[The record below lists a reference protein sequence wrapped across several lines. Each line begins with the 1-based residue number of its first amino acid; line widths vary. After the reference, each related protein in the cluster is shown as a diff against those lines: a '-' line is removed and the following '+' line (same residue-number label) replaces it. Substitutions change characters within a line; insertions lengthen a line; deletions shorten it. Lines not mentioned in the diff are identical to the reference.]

1 VVPLTQW
8 LTSPVPADM
17 RWIRVEEPS
26 AAVSARNTVLAM
38 ARQLSVPDARA
49 EQLALACTEAAT
61 NLAKH
66 AREGTLLLQ
75 ITRDGEWPSIALVTI
90 DAGPGIADVGAALR
104 DGHSTA
110 GTLGIGLGAIRR
122 AADFCDVYSLPGKGT
137 SLAARFSLQPGRLA
151 GAAGQPGRL
160 GEAAG
165 VAGATGCSGLL
176 RPINGESQCGD
187 SYAVARVGGAV
198 TAIMCDGLGHGP
210 LAAAASREAMAVFR
224 EAPGEE
230 PAVLLERA
238 HKRMSGTRGGAV
250 SVVRVAGDSVRF
262 AGLGNVAGWIL
273 TPDRRQGLVSVPGIA
288 GHQARK
294 FRHYDYTIEAGAT
307 VVLHSDGLSSRWDI
321 RNLPGLTGR
330 DPLVIAAALLSEAG
344 VHRDDA
350 GVLVIKP

>member
-38 ARQLSVPDARA
+38 ARQLSVPQARA

-66 AREGTLLLQ
+66 AREGTLLLR
-75 ITRDGEWPSIALVTI
+75 ITRDGEWPSIELVTI
-90 DAGPGIADVGAALR
+90 DAGPGMADVGAALR

-110 GTLGIGLGAIRR
+110 GTLGIGLGTIRR

-137 SLAARFSLQPGRLA
+137 SLAARFSLQPGRRA
-151 GAAGQPGRL
+151 GAG
-160 GEAAG
+160 G
-165 VAGATGCSGLL
+165 VARHAGCSGLL

-210 LAAAASREAMAVFR
+210 LAAIASREAMAVFR

-250 SVVRVAGDSVRF
+250 AVVRVAGDAVRF

-273 TPDRRQGLVSVPGIA
+273 TPDRRQGMISVPGIA